1 MLCAAESMGLGSTL
15 LNLYN
20 LSPACMYFEQGT
32 MSLGFQALV
41 PEYSDPK
48 PFRHVSISSNIRYMV
63 HRAKFISLLLR
74 CLFCL
79 RPLVWSTL

>member
-1 MLCAAESMGLGSTL
+1 MR
-15 LNLYN
+15 
-20 LSPACMYFEQGT
+20 
-32 MSLGFQALV
+32 LGFQSLR

-48 PFRHVSISSNIRYMV
+48 PFRQVFIGATIHYMV

-74 CLFCL
+74 CLFAV